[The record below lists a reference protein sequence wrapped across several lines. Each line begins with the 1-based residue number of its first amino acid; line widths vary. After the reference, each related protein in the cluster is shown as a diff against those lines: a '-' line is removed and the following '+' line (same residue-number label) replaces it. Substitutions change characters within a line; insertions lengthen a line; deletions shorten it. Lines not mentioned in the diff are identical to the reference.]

1 MMMYFKKVICQQNR
15 NPELGEFLLKKKKK
29 KLGIFLSVLIL
40 HEVLT

>member
-29 KLGIFLSVLIL
+29 LAIFLSVLIL